1 MSLFAPNYG
10 AAQTHINELMA
21 EREDFLAA
29 NKAQAARI
37 ASLEAELATITEQ
50 VRPPVRRPDDK
61 VALATGVAPERPRV
75 RPSGR
80 PPSRAQPEPL
90 TRRCAFRHG
99 HHPHSSAL
107 LTQLE
112 VSSLIAES
120 RARQLTDLEAANS
133 QKDELVLKLRT
144 SLRLL
149 WGVNQN
155 AQSKAREQQTLAT
168 EAADLLENLETQVA
182 QVVGVTRL
190 SSEVSAAG
198 GEPKVGRTHSCGV

>member
-1 MSLFAPNYG
+1 M
-10 AAQTHINELMA
+10 
-21 EREDFLAA
+21 
-29 NKAQAARI
+29 
-37 ASLEAELATITEQ
+37 
-50 VRPPVRRPDDK
+50 
-61 VALATGVAPERPRV
+61 
-75 RPSGR
+75 
-80 PPSRAQPEPL
+80 
-90 TRRCAFRHG
+90 
-99 HHPHSSAL
+99 
-107 LTQLE
+107 
-112 VSSLIAES
+112 
-120 RARQLTDLEAANS
+120 EAANS